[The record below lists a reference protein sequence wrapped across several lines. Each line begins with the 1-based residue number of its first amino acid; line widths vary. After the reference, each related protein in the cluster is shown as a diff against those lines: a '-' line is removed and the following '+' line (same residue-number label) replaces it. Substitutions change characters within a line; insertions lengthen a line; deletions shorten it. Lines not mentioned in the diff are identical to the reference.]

1 MYNKLFD
8 IESIY
13 IYDFRPKNICKM
25 SFDVYCIEILVL
37 IMIIKIRTI
46 IKFMKG
52 E

>member
-1 MYNKLFD
+1 
-8 IESIY
+8 
-13 IYDFRPKNICKM
+13 M

-52 E
+52 EYNMRKKFLSYLAIFS